1 MSTTEAP
8 PVNLRWLVLALAC
21 LALSGQYYAYDIP
34 SAINDQMKAR
44 FMGEGSRMTE
54 EEYTYY
60 FNLLY
65 TVYALPNMVTPLVLG
80 VSMEWIG
87 IRSMLLLLAL
97 LLFIGQL
104 LQCVGTYHLS
114 MGTVLLGR
122 VVYGLGGESMNVAQ
136 TTLLAEWFRGREIAF
151 ALGLNLSVA
160 RFGSV
165 LNDLLS
171 PGIEAHYG
179 VTGAFVAG
187 LVAVASKSGKAPWV
201 FFSVCRRGTVV
212 LTLALCRFAQYT
224 NEDNKV
230 DESPSE
236 SVGESLRSSLSFSVE
251 FWLVCLGCVLA
262 YAMILPFNNIAAAFF
277 VEVWYPEMNKEA
289 VHVRV
294 GQIMGI
300 LFGVSAL
307 GSPIAGIC
315 IDKLGYRIHF
325 LLASFT
331 MASLAHVMLPL
342 IDPVISMALLGISYT
357 VFASA
362 VWPLVAATVPPRKTG
377 AAYGVTTA
385 AQNFGLAVT
394 PVIVAHIRSSAG
406 SYLAVERFFFFIG
419 TASIGVGVLLWMRDN
434 RSGGLL
440 NSPARSRGPDAAQP
454 KLPVEAPESSGDS
467 DDMGPQELSEADRLL
482 LTQNIVAGSFV
493 EEIEKM
499 ETMNLELRLPDN
511 SRVVSRE
518 LVGRLDPPEE

>member
-8 PVNLRWLVLALAC
+8 PVNLRWVVLALAC

-65 TVYALPNMVTPLVLG
+65 TVYALPNMITPLVLG

-136 TTLLAEWFRGREIAF
+136 TTLLAEWFRGHEIAF

-187 LVAVASKSGKAPWV
+187 LIAVAS
-201 FFSVCRRGTVV
+201 TVV
-212 LTLALCRFAQYT
+212 LTLALCRFAQYN

-230 DESPSE
+230 EESSSE

-277 VEVWYPEMNKEA
+277 VEVWYPTMNKEA
-289 VHVRV
+289 VHIRV

-331 MASLAHVMLPL
+331 MATLSHVMLPL
-342 IDPVISMALLGISYT
+342 IDPVISMALLGVSYT

-454 KLPVEAPESSGDS
+454 KLPVQGPESSGDS

-482 LTQNIVAGSFV
+482 LTQNIVAG
-493 EEIEKM
+493 
-499 ETMNLELRLPDN
+499 
-511 SRVVSRE
+511 
-518 LVGRLDPPEE
+518 

>member
-187 LVAVASKSGKAPWV
+187 LIAVAS
-201 FFSVCRRGTVV
+201 TVV

-224 NEDNKV
+224 NDDNKV
-230 DESPSE
+230 EENPSE
-236 SVGESLRSSLSFSVE
+236 SVGE
-251 FWLVCLGCVLA
+251 
-262 YAMILPFNNIAAAFF
+262 
-277 VEVWYPEMNKEA
+277 
-289 VHVRV
+289 
-294 GQIMGI
+294 
-300 LFGVSAL
+300 
-307 GSPIAGIC
+307 
-315 IDKLGYRIHF
+315 
-325 LLASFT
+325 
-331 MASLAHVMLPL
+331 
-342 IDPVISMALLGISYT
+342 
-357 VFASA
+357 
-362 VWPLVAATVPPRKTG
+362 
-377 AAYGVTTA
+377 
-385 AQNFGLAVT
+385 
-394 PVIVAHIRSSAG
+394 
-406 SYLAVERFFFFIG
+406 
-419 TASIGVGVLLWMRDN
+419 
-434 RSGGLL
+434 
-440 NSPARSRGPDAAQP
+440 
-454 KLPVEAPESSGDS
+454 
-467 DDMGPQELSEADRLL
+467 
-482 LTQNIVAGSFV
+482 
-493 EEIEKM
+493 
-499 ETMNLELRLPDN
+499 
-511 SRVVSRE
+511 
-518 LVGRLDPPEE
+518 

>member
-8 PVNLRWLVLALAC
+8 PVNLRWVVLALAC

-65 TVYALPNMVTPLVLG
+65 TVYALPNMITPLVLG

-87 IRSMLLLLAL
+87 IRSMLILLAP

-122 VVYGLGGESMNVAQ
+122 VIYGLGGESMNVAQ
-136 TTLLAEWFRGREIAF
+136 TTLLAEWFRGHEIAF

-187 LVAVASKSGKAPWV
+187 LIAVAS
-201 FFSVCRRGTVV
+201 TVV

-230 DESPSE
+230 EESPSE

-251 FWLVCLGCVLA
+251 FWLVCLGCVLT

-277 VEVWYPEMNKEA
+277 VEVWYPTMNKDA
-289 VHVRV
+289 VHIRV

-331 MASLAHVMLPL
+331 MAALAHVMLPL
-342 IDPVISMALLGISYT
+342 IDPIISMALLGVSYT

-406 SYLAVERFFFFIG
+406 SYLAVERFFSFIG

-440 NSPARSRGPDAAQP
+440 NSPARSRGVDAAQP
-454 KLPVEAPESSGDS
+454 KLPVEGPESSGGS
-467 DDMGPQELSEADRLL
+467 DDMSPQELSEADRLL
-482 LTQNIVAGSFV
+482 LTQNIAAG
-493 EEIEKM
+493 
-499 ETMNLELRLPDN
+499 
-511 SRVVSRE
+511 
-518 LVGRLDPPEE
+518 

>member
-8 PVNLRWLVLALAC
+8 PVNLRWVVLALAC

-34 SAINDQMKAR
+34 SAINAEALKSSSAMKAR

-65 TVYALPNMVTPLVLG
+65 TVYALPNMITPLVLG

-136 TTLLAEWFRGREIAF
+136 TTLLAEWFRGHEIAF

-187 LVAVASKSGKAPWV
+187 LIAVAS
-201 FFSVCRRGTVV
+201 TVV

-224 NEDNKV
+224 NEDAKV
-230 DESPSE
+230 EENPSE

-251 FWLVCLGCVLA
+251 FWLVCLGCVLT

-277 VEVWYPEMNKEA
+277 VEVWYPTMNKDA
-289 VHVRV
+289 VHIRV

-331 MASLAHVMLPL
+331 MAALAHVMLPL

-454 KLPVEAPESSGDS
+454 KLPVQGPESSGDS

-482 LTQNIVAGSFV
+482 LTQNIVAG
-493 EEIEKM
+493 
-499 ETMNLELRLPDN
+499 
-511 SRVVSRE
+511 
-518 LVGRLDPPEE
+518 